1 MPFLP
6 VAPAG
11 PLAGSA
17 VRAGRG
23 LLKSRPLKSDCHAS
37 PATVKLAL
45 QGRHGARAPFTLR
58 VSIVGAAAEEAH
70 GRTTARAGQVQFHA
84 SGRSPC
90 THLRGQ
96 TADQCDFG
104 VAPLTHF
111 FTG

>member
-6 VAPAG
+6 VATAG

-17 VRAGRG
+17 VRAGHG
-23 LLKSRPLKSDCHAS
+23 LMKSCSLKSHRHAS

-45 QGRHGARAPFTLR
+45 QGRLGARAPFTLR
-58 VSIVGAAAEEAH
+58 VSIVGAATEEAH